1 MQNAAH
7 IAGVDKFANTHP
19 RGYEMIIGEN
29 GEGLSG
35 GQIQSV
41 GIARACLFDYP
52 IMLLDEPTSSMDK
65 QSENNVLTNL
75 KLHTSN
81 KTLCLVTQ
89 KMALLDIVDKIIV
102 LNNNT
107 VYINGPKQDV
117 IKTLSQ
123 GEGYGQ

>member
-1 MQNAAH
+1 MLKAAH
-7 IAGVDKFANTHP
+7 TAGVNVFANTHP
-19 RGYEMIIGEN
+19 RGYEMMIGEN